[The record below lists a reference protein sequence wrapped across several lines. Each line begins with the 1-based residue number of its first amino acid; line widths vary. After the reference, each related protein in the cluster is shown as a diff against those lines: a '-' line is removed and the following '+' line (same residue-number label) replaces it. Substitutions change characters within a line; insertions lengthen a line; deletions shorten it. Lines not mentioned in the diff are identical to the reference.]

1 MFQKRRDAVLSMN
14 LAGVDYSAEDINKS
28 MSGDFGGMS
37 FFGDQW
43 QRVAIDR
50 EIIRK
55 YNLIFLD
62 EPTSAIDPIEKFR
75 MYRFF
80 DSFARGKTRIIVTH
94 RLGVTKITDRIFVM
108 DEGNLVEV
116 GTHDELLHKNGKYAK
131 MWDTQA
137 SGYVK

>member
-1 MFQKRRDAVLSMN
+1 MRA
-14 LAGVDYSAEDINKS
+14 ASADHS
-28 MSGDFGGMS
+28 ACHGLF
-37 FFGDQW
+37 
-43 QRVAIDR
+43 
-50 EIIRK
+50 RK

-62 EPTSAIDPIEKFR
+62 EPTSAIDSIGKSR

-116 GTHDELLHKNGKYAK
+116 GTHDELLHKNGKYAQ
-131 MWDTQA
+131 MWDTQE